1 MSSRLK
7 LFILVVACQSL
18 LLAPLVSAQGAVR
31 VLRVVDFGGD
41 GLQPSEAA
49 ALQGLVTS
57 YVIELNQFKVIDAQ
71 GQELA
76 LREAETAVQL
86 GDSKDVIPL
95 VADFILSGRADKAG
109 SLIVFTMDVTKVS
122 SGEKKSVADGFA
134 SVNDLIL
141 ASRRLTRGLFESQ
154 ELPAAKAAE
163 PLSSNP
169 SPSLAMIAGSWKGD
183 KNIDRVT
190 LFPDGRGFA
199 ILASG
204 VRMSLKA
211 TIDGSTVLIS
221 QNQPNSPDFYRPSL
235 DIKTARLVAKDARA
249 WRWVFAL
256 SSDKESLVGVKES
269 VFVTI
274 DKGALSL
281 DNNYVRSAQWE
292 RLYR

>member
-1 MSSRLK
+1 MSARLK

-18 LLAPLVSAQGAVR
+18 FLAPLVSAQGAVR
-31 VLRVVDFGGD
+31 VLRVVDFSGD
-41 GLQPSEAA
+41 GLLPSEAT

-86 GDSKDVIPL
+86 GGGKEVDPL

-122 SGEKKSVADGFA
+122 SGEKKGVADGFA

-163 PLSSNP
+163 PLASNP

-256 SSDKESLVGVKES
+256 SSDKGSLVGVKES

-274 DKGALSL
+274 DKGVLSL

>member
-1 MSSRLK
+1 MSARLK

-41 GLQPSEAA
+41 GLLPSEAA

-274 DKGALSL
+274 DKGVLSL